1 MTKQGITRRGFVQ
14 GSALTA
20 FAMMQPRMAFGAE
33 ANSRIKV
40 GVVGLGARGRLI
52 SYMLLDHGGYEIHA
66 GADYF
71 SEVADGV
78 GQQLGIPEAHRY
90 SGLSGYK
97 RVIDSGIEA
106 IFLETPS
113 YCFPDHVEAAVDA
126 GLHVF
131 IAKPLAC
138 DVPGNRRVEEAAAK
152 AQEKGLVFL
161 VDFQT
166 RTDPLFNE
174 GIQRMHAGEIG
185 RQTMVFSDYADA
197 GFPDPPLTE
206 NIESRLQ
213 SLIWVNDNAIGGG
226 YMVNAGVHAVDVG
239 LWMLGERQPISAMGT
254 SHRARNNANGDSH
267 DVYSVSY
274 QFEDGLIMDYRGAH
288 MANRYDYKCNSIGL
302 CTDGHLS
309 TEYIGEVHMPG
320 NDDFEGGE
328 VINLY
333 QGGAL
338 RNVDSFHDAIRAGD
352 YSNPT
357 VQPSLN
363 ATYATIL
370 GRDAAERGG
379 VLTWD
384 EMMRENRSLE
394 VDLSGLKD

>member
-1 MTKQGITRRGFVQ
+1 MSESGITRRNFVQ

-20 FAMMQPRMAFGAE
+20 FAMMHPKIAFGSD
-33 ANSRIKV
+33 ANNRMKV

-66 GADYF
+66 GTDYF
-71 SEVADGV
+71 EQVSQGV
-78 GQQLGIPEAHRY
+78 GGQLGIDASNRF

-138 DVPGNRRVEEAAAK
+138 DVPGNLRVEAAAQK

-166 RTDPLFNE
+166 RTDPLYSE
-174 GIQRMHAGEIG
+174 GIRRMHAGEIG
-185 RQTMVFSDYADA
+185 KQSMVFTDYADG
-197 GFPDPPLTE
+197 GFSDPELTE

-213 SLIWVNDNAIGGG
+213 HLIWVNDNAIGGG

-239 LWMLGERQPISAMGT
+239 LWMLGERRPISAMGS
-254 SHRARNNANGDSH
+254 SHRSRKNPNGDSH
-267 DVYSVSY
+267 DVHSVTY
-274 QFEDGLIMDYRGAH
+274 QFEDDLIMNYRSEHLG
-288 MANRYDYKCNSIGL
+288 NQYDYKCNTVGI

-309 TEYIGEVHMPG
+309 TEYIGEVRMPG
-320 NDDFEGGE
+320 NEAFEGGE

-338 RNVDSFHDAIRAGD
+338 RNVNSFYEYVREGD
-352 YSNPT
+352 HSNPS
-357 VQPSLN
+357 VMPSLN
-363 ATYATIL
+363 ATYAAIL
-370 GRDAAERGG
+370 GRDAAERRGL
-379 VLTWD
+379 LTWD
-384 EMMRENRSLE
+384 EMFRENRSLE
-394 VDLSGLKD
+394 VDLRGLKD

>member
-1 MTKQGITRRGFVQ
+1 MSGKGMTRRGFVQ
-14 GSALTA
+14 SGALSAVAL
-20 FAMMQPRMAFGAE
+20 MHPKMAFGAT
-33 ANSRIKV
+33 ANSRLKV
-40 GVVGLGARGRLI
+40 GVVGLGARGRMI
-52 SYMLLDHGGYEIHA
+52 SYMLLDHDGYEIHA

-71 SEVADGV
+71 EEVAQGV
-78 GQQLGIPEAHRY
+78 GEQLGIDASRRF

-97 RVIDSGIEA
+97 RLMDSGIEA
-106 IFLETPS
+106 VFLETPS

-126 GLHVF
+126 GLHIF

-138 DVPGNRRVEEAAAK
+138 DVPGNKRIEAAAQK

-166 RTDPLFNE
+166 RTDPLFTE
-174 GIQRMHAGEIG
+174 GIERMHAGEIG
-185 RQTMVFSDYADA
+185 QQTMVFSDYADA
-197 GFPDPPLTE
+197 GFPDPELTE
-206 NIESRLQ
+206 TIESRLRQ
-213 SLIWVNDNAIGGG
+213 LIWVNDNAIGGG

-239 LWMLGERQPISAMGT
+239 LWMLSERKPKAAMGC
-254 SHRARNNANGDSH
+254 SHRARKDPHGDSH
-267 DVYSVSY
+267 DVYSVTY
-274 QFEDGLIMDYRGAH
+274 QFDDNLILDYRSAH
-288 MANRYDYKCNSIGL
+288 MGNEYDYKCNSVGL

-328 VINLY
+328 VVNLY

-338 RNVDSFHDAIRAGD
+338 RNVQTFYALIQEGD
-352 YSNPT
+352 HRNTS

-363 ATYATIL
+363 ATYAAIL
-370 GRDAAERGG
+370 GRDAAERRDM
-379 VLTWD
+379 LTWE

-394 VDLSGLKD
+394 VDLSGLKE